1 MASACLPIICS
12 ATCDTQLPPVDFDI
26 CNPQVKF
33 GQISTIY
40 ITNIGNPLTDE
51 TDGTEW
57 YTRLNLLAANPAK
70 IIALD
75 VIGSKPVAEA
85 TIIDISKNRKVQ
97 GNKNHTVNIKIDDLS
112 QANYEM
118 MRAFECGKTLLVWYE
133 TLEGELFGGAA
144 GIEASIL
151 LNHMIPESA
160 NDLQDI
166 EGTLTWRSKF
176 HPCRTT
182 MPEIVAP

>member
-1 MASACLPIICS
+1 MASACLPIVCS
-12 ATCDTQLPPVDFDI
+12 ESCDTQLPAVDFDI

-33 GQISTIY
+33 GQIGTLY

-51 TDGTEW
+51 TDLAEW
-57 YTRLNLLAANPAK
+57 QARWALAQIDPAK
-70 IIALD
+70 IITLD
-75 VIGSKPVAEA
+75 IIGDKPVAEA

-118 MRAFECGKTLLVWYE
+118 MRAFECGKTLLVWYV

-151 LNHMIPESA
+151 LNHMIPQGA

-166 EGTLTWRSKF
+166 QGTLTWRSKF
-176 HPCRTT
+176 HPCRTNFPT
-182 MPEIVAP
+182 S